1 MDVAESPQKDVLAFK
16 NSKKF
21 LADLD
26 AAVTADIIASAADV
40 ALLVEGGIIRDV
52 ALGNPE
58 LIAEGYGKS
67 WRGKHWAETVTV
79 ESKVKI
85 NDLLRAIDPCLS
97 ETPAKASAKAAAKS
111 TALSSASRSRA
122 TQKPTGK
129 GERQKPVARG
139 SASAKSDAKS
149 QARPSEQK
157 ALWRQVNHASQR
169 GIDVPIKYT
178 VVRTNVDGRLI
189 ALGRDLRSVSAIQ
202 QRLVETHQNLEREY
216 ARMRETEARY
226 RLLFDATAE
235 AVMVVSVDGLR
246 IEEVNPAA
254 RRLWGWTGKPPV
266 GQRLDRFVPA
276 GEQNQIEQLL
286 RDVREKGRAQ
296 TKAITVGEDNSCIL
310 IASAFRQDDAV
321 RVIIRMVPKDQN
333 SAPIEDTA
341 DPFEIARDLPD
352 GLVVTNADLRIIAAN
367 GAFLKMTSL
376 TGHGQAEGEG
386 LLNWLGRSSTELNV
400 LVSTLKTHGAVR
412 NFSTVLRDR
421 FGVEDEVELS
431 AVSAPDDGPVSYCF
445 SVRSVARR
453 MEAGPR
459 LGEALPSTVEQVT
472 GLVGRM
478 PLRDIV
484 RESTDLIEK
493 LCIETALD
501 LAGDNRVSAAD
512 ILGLSRQGLYSKLKR
527 FNIGD

>member
-1 MDVAESPQKDVLAFK
+1 MDVAESPEKDVLAFK
-16 NSKKF
+16 SPKKF

-26 AAVTADIIASAADV
+26 TTVTAQIIASAADV

-58 LIAEGYGKS
+58 LIAEGYDKT
-67 WRGKHWAETVTV
+67 WRGKHWAETVTI
-79 ESKVKI
+79 ESKAKI
-85 NDLLRAIDPCLS
+85 NDLLKAVAPVAA
-97 ETPAKASAKAAAKS
+97 TPSKASAKTASKTTGAKSSAAKGAGGRGKNTVAKTS
-111 TALSSASRSRA
+111 D
-122 TQKPTGK
+122 QKA
-129 GERQKPVARG
+129 QLN
-139 SASAKSDAKS
+139 
-149 QARPSEQK
+149 EQK

-178 VVRTNVDGRLI
+178 VVGTNTDGRLI

-216 ARMRETEARY
+216 SRMRETEARY
-226 RLLFDATAE
+226 RLLFEATAE
-235 AVMVVSVDGLR
+235 PVMVVSADGLR

-254 RRLWGWTGKPPV
+254 RRLWGWTGKIPV

-276 GEQNQIEQLL
+276 GEQRQIDQLL
-286 RDVREKGRAQ
+286 REVLEKGRAQ
-296 TKAITVGEDNSCIL
+296 TKSILIGNDHHCVL

-321 RVIIRMVPKDQN
+321 RVIIRMVPKSTDAGPVEEE
-333 SAPIEDTA
+333 S

-352 GLVVTNADLRIIAAN
+352 GLVVTSADLRIIAAN
-367 GAFLKMTSL
+367 AAFLKMASL
-376 TGHGQAEGEG
+376 TGHGQVEGEG
-386 LLNWLGRSSTELNV
+386 LLSWLGRSSTELNV

-501 LAGDNRVSAAD
+501 IAGDNRVSAAD